1 MMNNLRLEIE
11 YIGTNYNGWQ
21 KQPGRPTVQQIIEDA
36 VFSITGKRTLIY
48 GSGRTDSGV
57 HALAQVANFKTDSH
71 LTTQQMQRALNSV
84 LPDDITV
91 SKVKKVPLK
100 FHSQYNSKSK
110 VYVYTLLNR
119 DFPSAHMKYR
129 TWLVKEKLDLD
140 KMRKASEYLLGTHD
154 FKVFAHSGLS
164 VKTTVRNILKTKL
177 RKKGSII
184 EFEIEGSGFLKRMVR
199 LIMGTL
205 VHVGRGNITPS
216 EFKQILYNGEKTKY
230 VISAPAK
237 GLTLKKVKY

>member
-1 MMNNLRLEIE
+1 MKNLRLEIE
-11 YIGTNYNGWQ
+11 YIGTNYSGWQ
-21 KQPGRPTVQQIIEDA
+21 KQPRRPTIQQIIEDA
-36 VFSITGKRTLIY
+36 VFTITKHRPLIY

-57 HALAQVANFKTDSH
+57 HALAQVANFKTGSH
-71 LTTQQMQRALNSV
+71 LTTLQMQRALNSV

-100 FHSQYNSKSK
+100 FHSQYDSKSK
-110 VYVYTLLNR
+110 VYVYTVLNR
-119 DFPSAHMKYR
+119 DYPSAHLKYR
-129 TWLVKEKLDLD
+129 TWLVREELDLD
-140 KMRKASEYLLGTHD
+140 KMRKASAHLIGTHD
-154 FKVFAHSGLS
+154 FKVFAHSGIS
-164 VKTTVRNILKTKL
+164 VKTTVRTILDIKL
-177 RKKGSII
+177 RKKGSLV

-205 VHVGRGNITPS
+205 VHVGKGNIRPS

>member
-1 MMNNLRLEIE
+1 MKNLRLEIE
-11 YIGTNYNGWQ
+11 YIGTDYNGWQ

-36 VFSITGKRTLIY
+36 VFSITKKRAVIY

-57 HALAQVANFKTDSH
+57 HALAQVANFKTESR
-71 LTTQQMQRALNSV
+71 LTTLQMQRALNSV
-84 LPDDITV
+84 LPNDITV

-100 FHSQYNSKSK
+100 FHSQYDSKSK
-110 VYVYTLLNR
+110 VYVYTILNR
-119 DFPSAHMKYR
+119 DFPSAHLMQR
-129 TWLVKEKLDLD
+129 TWQVKQPLDLE
-140 KMRKASEYLLGTHD
+140 KMKKAATYLLGTHD

-164 VKTTVRNILKTKL
+164 VKTTVRTILNTKI
-177 RKKGSII
+177 RKKGSLV

-205 VHVGRGNITPS
+205 VHVGKGDITPS
-216 EFKQILYNGEKTKY
+216 EFKQILRNGKKTKY

>member
-1 MMNNLRLEIE
+1 MKNLRLEIE
-11 YIGTNYNGWQ
+11 YIGTNYSGWQ

-36 VFSITGKRTLIY
+36 VFTITNHRPVIY

-57 HALAQVANFKTDSH
+57 HALAQVANFKTESH
-71 LTTQQMQRALNSV
+71 LTNLQMQRALNSV
-84 LPDDITV
+84 LPYDITV
-91 SKVKKVPLK
+91 SKVKKVPLN
-100 FHSQYNSKSK
+100 FHSQYDSKSK

-119 DFPSAHMKYR
+119 DYPSAHMKYR
-129 TWLVKEKLDLD
+129 TWLVKEELDLD
-140 KMRKASEYLLGTHD
+140 EMRKASSCLIGTHD

-164 VKTTVRNILKTKL
+164 VKTTVRTILNTKL
-177 RKKGSII
+177 RKKGSLI

-205 VHVGRGNITPS
+205 VHVGKGHITTS
-216 EFKQILYNGEKTKY
+216 DFKQILYNGERTKY